1 MREFLLRLL
10 VQCFAAAALAGLCG
24 CGDVIKNPN
33 AEKKDNES
41 RSAARARLEAVA
53 KGASLSLLTKNGFV
67 NPELI
72 NGFGREFGITVK
84 TVYYENEGEV
94 VNTLRRDAPFDVII
108 TSGIE
113 LDQLIKGQLLS
124 PNSEFLTNGLRT
136 AEGFLRRL
144 PYDRKWNFSVPFA
157 WTSFGIGYNTDFQTE
172 PPLSWRD
179 LLDPDAVANDVK
191 GKIAMFDDCRYVIGS
206 ALLLQGHSPNSTNLA
221 EIDEAVA
228 LLMRQRPLV
237 QEYNETNAR
246 ADLSR
251 AQAFLDQSIGADIS
265 IANTLNKRIRFALP
279 REGTMVMVT
288 FLAIPKN
295 SIRQN
300 IAGEFIRYLLRP
312 EVSGKN
318 VNYSHRASSLA
329 GALPYV
335 EREIRNGPAYSY
347 PTEPSKLF
355 YVESLPPNV
364 TDYYDKAW
372 SAILR
377 GTNQPPH

>member
-1 MREFLLRLL
+1 
-10 VQCFAAAALAGLCG
+10 
-24 CGDVIKNPN
+24 VIKNPN
-33 AEKKDNES
+33 AEKKDRES

-53 KGASLSLLTKNGFV
+53 KGASLSLLTKTEFIS
-67 NPELI
+67 PELI
-72 NGFGREFGITVK
+72 DDFGREFGITIK
-84 TVYYENEGEV
+84 TVFYENDGDIA
-94 VNTLRRDAPFDVII
+94 NTLRRDAPFDVII
-108 TSGIE
+108 TSGTE
-113 LDQLIKGQLLS
+113 LQELITDELLS
-124 PNSEFLTNGLRT
+124 PNNDFLTNGLRT
-136 AEGFLRRL
+136 VEGFLRRL

-157 WTSFGIGYNTDFQTE
+157 WTSFGTGYNADFQTE

-179 LLDPDAVANDVK
+179 LLDPDAISNDVK
-191 GKIAMFDDCRYVIGS
+191 GRIAMFNDCRYVIGS
-206 ALLLQGHSPNSTNLA
+206 ALLLQGHSPNSTNQA
-221 EIDEAVA
+221 EIDEAVT

-237 QEYNETNAR
+237 REYNETNAR
-246 ADLSR
+246 ADLSG
-251 AQAFLDQSIGADIS
+251 AQAFLDQSVGCDIS

-279 REGTMVMVT
+279 KEGTMVMVT

-300 IAGEFIRYLLRP
+300 IAGEFIRYMLRP

-329 GALPYV
+329 AALPYV

-355 YVESLPPNV
+355 YVESLPQNV
-364 TDYYDKAW
+364 TDYYNKVW
-372 SAILR
+372 GTILR